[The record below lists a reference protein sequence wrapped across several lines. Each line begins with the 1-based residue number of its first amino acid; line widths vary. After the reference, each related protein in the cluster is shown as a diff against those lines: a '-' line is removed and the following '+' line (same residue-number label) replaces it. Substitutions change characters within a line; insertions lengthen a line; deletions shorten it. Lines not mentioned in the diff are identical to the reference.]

1 MDSQDMSMKLFDLI
15 TKDCSFKDYVD
26 SKKLDPD
33 EKACTNLLKRY
44 LNSKGLENRL
54 RIK

>member
-15 TKDCSFKDYVD
+15 TRNVNFKDYV
-26 SKKLDPD
+26 SGKKLDPD
-33 EKACTNLLKRY
+33 EKAGTDLLKTY